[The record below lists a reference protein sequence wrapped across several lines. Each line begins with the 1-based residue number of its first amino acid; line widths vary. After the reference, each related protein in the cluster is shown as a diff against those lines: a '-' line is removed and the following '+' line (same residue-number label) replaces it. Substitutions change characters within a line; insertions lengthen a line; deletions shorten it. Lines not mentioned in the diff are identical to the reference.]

1 MNEVATREEKHL
13 TPIALLAEEARTYSE
28 NIAVNMLNLGRVF
41 IEAKEQVPHGNWGEW
56 VSANAGMSV
65 RTAQQLMQCYQR
77 FGSNAHFA
85 RLDKSKMYKMLALP
99 EGTEEKF
106 AEEYD
111 LENMT
116 SREVEEAVKR
126 VKAETDALIN
136 AQKNALEEERQA
148 RRAAEARAAAL
159 AERPAEIPPE
169 VAQSL
174 REKDDQIERMRQE
187 NIRIADQARDSVFA
201 RSTLQKDLNRAR
213 GEIAENNEALAELQA
228 ENDRLQREILDYQ
241 SAAAKG
247 DAERVPSDALTADT
261 FASAVRQFIGVCAR
275 MPHMGKTFAA
285 MGNDE
290 HRMYDELLRT
300 MEGWTKDARR
310 ALNTYEGGLSDE

>member
-13 TPIALLAEEARTYSE
+13 TPITLLAEEARTYSE